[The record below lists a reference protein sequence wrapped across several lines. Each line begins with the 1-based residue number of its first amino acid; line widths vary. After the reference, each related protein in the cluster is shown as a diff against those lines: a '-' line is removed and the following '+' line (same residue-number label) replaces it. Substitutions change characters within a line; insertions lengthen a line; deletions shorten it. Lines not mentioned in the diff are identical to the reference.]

1 MTGVI
6 RDTSEVEEQGDQ
18 TAEDQR
24 AQGDFEQVAAQHLPS
39 VPQDKEPEKKTP
51 GEPGVKSSVL
61 IMVSRYAHKDFLLTT
76 YAAGVA
82 FAAGA
87 AFLACFTC
95 FLAAWAF

>member
-6 RDTSEVEEQGDQ
+6 AGHSEVEEQRDQ
-18 TAEDQR
+18 TAEDQGT
-24 AQGDFEQVAAQHLPS
+24 QGDFEQVAAQHLSS
-39 VPQDKEPEKKTP
+39 VPQDREPEKKTP

-61 IMVSRYAHKDFLLTT
+61 IMVSRYAHKDVLFTS
-76 YAAGVA
+76 YGAGVA

-95 FLAAWAF
+95 FLAACAF

>member
-1 MTGVI
+1 MTDVI

-18 TAEDQR
+18 TAQDQR

-61 IMVSRYAHKDFLLTT
+61 IMVSGYAHKDFLVRLMLP
-76 YAAGVA
+76 GW
-82 FAAGA
+82 
-87 AFLACFTC
+87 L
-95 FLAAWAF
+95 LQPEQLS

>member
-1 MTGVI
+1 MTDVI

-51 GEPGVKSSVL
+51 GEPGVNLTVL
-61 IMVSRYAHKDFLLTT
+61 IRVGSDAHKDFFVTS